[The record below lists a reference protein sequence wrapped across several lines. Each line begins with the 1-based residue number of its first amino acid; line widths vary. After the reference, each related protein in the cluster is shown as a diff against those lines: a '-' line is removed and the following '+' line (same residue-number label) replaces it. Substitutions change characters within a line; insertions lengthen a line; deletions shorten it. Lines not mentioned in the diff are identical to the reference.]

1 MPELFGNYCDNRLIV
16 PVDVRVLDAAR
27 PPPAAAAARPAPGSS
42 IARTLRTAWWPRFA
56 VTGLVLVVVGVTLL
70 SGAAQGLVAVG
81 GMVVFA
87 CAAAVGLAGK
97 SWEQDR
103 RREPP
108 VPPGSGDPFPAC
120 DRSGPFTSV
129 TPGGRAVAMQ
139 AEVRVTW
146 NLRIR

>member
-81 GMVVFA
+81 GMVDRPCRPAQATDGTGHPRADFA
-87 CAAAVGLAGK
+87 SRRSGLAPCPLRARSAG
-97 SWEQDR
+97 Q
-103 RREPP
+103 
-108 VPPGSGDPFPAC
+108 PGPLTDAYG
-120 DRSGPFTSV
+120 
-129 TPGGRAVAMQ
+129 
-139 AEVRVTW
+139 
-146 NLRIR
+146 

>member
-42 IARTLRTAWWPRFA
+42 IAWTLRTAWWPRFA
-56 VTGLVLVVVGVTLL
+56 VTDLVLVVVGVTLL

-87 CAAAVGLAGK
+87 FAAAAGLVGK

-108 VPPGSGDPFPAC
+108 VPPGSGGSI
-120 DRSGPFTSV
+120 SG
-129 TPGGRAVAMQ
+129 M
-139 AEVRVTW
+139 
-146 NLRIR
+146 

>member
-1 MPELFGNYCDNRLIV
+1 MPELFGNYCNNRLIV

-108 VPPGSGDPFPAC
+108 VPPGSGGSI
-120 DRSGPFTSV
+120 SG
-129 TPGGRAVAMQ
+129 M
-139 AEVRVTW
+139 
-146 NLRIR
+146 

>member
-1 MPELFGNYCDNRLIV
+1 MFGYSTLRDPRPRLQL
-16 PVDVRVLDAAR
+16 PGQ
-27 PPPAAAAARPAPGSS
+27 APGSS
-42 IARTLRTAWWPRFA
+42 IAWTLRTAWWPRFA

-70 SGAAQGLVAVG
+70 RGAAQGLVAVG

-108 VPPGSGDPFPAC
+108 VPPGSGGSI
-120 DRSGPFTSV
+120 SG
-129 TPGGRAVAMQ
+129 M
-139 AEVRVTW
+139 
-146 NLRIR
+146 